1 MSNTI
6 QTQIYSVGQTF
17 GIPGAEN
24 IQMTS
29 HAPCGNP
36 YVPQTNANYKFRK
49 DLLRNILMYLQAP
62 CGDALYLSGP
72 TGSGKTSAIT
82 EIAARLNWP
91 VQSITAHGRLEFQ
104 DLIGHHT
111 LVSEKPGEP
120 ATMKWVYGPLAKA
133 MALGH
138 IFILNE
144 IDLMDPSELSGL
156 NDLLEGRPLV
166 IEQNGGKVIKPHPL
180 FRFVATGN
188 TRGSGDESGIY
199 AGTVCQNVAAMD
211 RYRMLIVDYPE
222 RDVERAILA
231 AEVPQIPEDLRDKMI
246 KIANEIRKKFLS
258 EDRELNVTL
267 STRKLV
273 QWGKLWTQCYG
284 APSPAQMSL
293 DIALLNRCQTGE
305 REAIDRLCELEFG
318 SAVWTPRP
326 NL

>member
-72 TGSGKTSAIT
+72 TGSGK
-82 EIAARLNWP
+82 
-91 VQSITAHGRLEFQ
+91 
-104 DLIGHHT
+104 
-111 LVSEKPGEP
+111 
-120 ATMKWVYGPLAKA
+120 
-133 MALGH
+133 
-138 IFILNE
+138 
-144 IDLMDPSELSGL
+144 
-156 NDLLEGRPLV
+156 
-166 IEQNGGKVIKPHPL
+166 
-180 FRFVATGN
+180 
-188 TRGSGDESGIY
+188 
-199 AGTVCQNVAAMD
+199 
-211 RYRMLIVDYPE
+211 
-222 RDVERAILA
+222 RAILA

-305 REAIDRLCELEFG
+305 REAINRLCELEFG
-318 SAVWTPRP
+318 SAVWTPR
-326 NL
+326 L